1 MASKPSADLPIID
14 LTRPDA
20 EIAKQITDG
29 AIKWGFV
36 YVRSKGLGFQKSYLD
51 GAFDLARKFF
61 HSDYEVK
68 QEVACGKEYN
78 PGGSGWSGPGR
89 EVLDPEFQKRG
100 DYKEGMTFNEFPG
113 GNPGQKI
120 PSTLDNPEDKGA
132 LIGYHATFREVCMKI
147 LELFAI
153 GLEIPEEEGGKD
165 WFTSRHDP
173 SKGTSGSNLRFCYY
187 PTFSDQQAKSF
198 DPTSVRASSHTD
210 FGTITILFQLPG
222 QPGLEV
228 LNPQNEW
235 EPVAIYPPGTEED
248 EFPPIVMNI
257 GDLLSY
263 WTEGV
268 MKSTIHRVSID
279 PHANRDRYSIVY
291 FSHPVGT
298 TELVTVPSP
307 VVRQALIEK
316 GPVNRAKTAKDHVL
330 SRLDDVFGAAHTR
343 LGGAKPMESIKSS
356 AIAV

>member
-1 MASKPSADLPIID
+1 MLSQTSAALPIID

-20 EIAKQITDG
+20 EIAKEITKG
-29 AIKWGFV
+29 AIQWGFV
-36 YVRSKGLGFQKSYLD
+36 YVRSKGLGFDKNYLD
-51 GAFDLARKFF
+51 SAFDLARKFF
-61 HSDYEVK
+61 RSDYEVK
-68 QEVACGKEYN
+68 EDVACGKEYN

-89 EVLDPEFQKRG
+89 EVLDPERQKRG

-120 PSTLDNPEDKGA
+120 PTTLDNTEDKEA
-132 LIGYHATFREVCMKI
+132 LIDYHAKFRAVCIKI
-147 LELFAI
+147 LELFAV

-165 WFTSRHDP
+165 WFVSRHDFT
-173 SKGTSGSNLRFCYY
+173 KGPSGSNLRFCYY
-187 PTFSDQQAKSF
+187 PTFNDEQAKTF

-210 FGTITILFQLPG
+210 FGTITILFQLPE

-228 LNPQNEW
+228 LSPENVW
-235 EPVAIYPPGTEED
+235 EPVAVFPPGTEED

-268 MKSTIHRVSID
+268 MKSTTHRVAID
-279 PHANRDRYSIVY
+279 PNANRDRYSIVY

-307 VVRQALIEK
+307 VVRRALLEK
-316 GPVNRAKTAKDHVL
+316 GPVNRAKTAKEHVL
-330 SRLDDVFGAAHTR
+330 SRLDDVFGAAHKR
-343 LGGAKPMESIKSS
+343 MESEKPMDSIQTP